1 MRCIDGGVPTV
12 ASNLFK
18 RCYAIEIGFD
28 VPITLAEQD
37 RLACVV
43 LEKLVEEFWGDAA
56 LDTEQSEVPLTVV
69 AYPIPMP
76 RK

>member
-1 MRCIDGGVPTV
+1 V
-12 ASNLFK
+12 AERDQFK
-18 RCYAIEIGFD
+18 RCYAVEVRFD

-43 LEKLVEEFWGDAA
+43 LEKLVEEYWGDAA
-56 LDTEQSEVPLTVV
+56 ATTDQVEIPMTVV
-69 AYPIPMP
+69 AYPIPLP